1 MLQMQNISKR
11 FGPAYAL
18 QDVTLTVNDATIHAI
33 CGENGAGKSTLMK
46 ILSGVYA
53 HHTFDGS
60 IFLNREKKQFENI
73 RQSEQAG
80 VAIIAQELA
89 LVPEMSIA
97 ENIFLGHM
105 PLKNGMIDYNTM
117 HRETEQ
123 LLQLLGLNLNQ
134 NTKISELGIGH
145 QQLVEIAKS
154 LSKKSKLL
162 ILDEPT
168 AALTDSESKKL
179 LQLLIQLKQQ
189 GITLI
194 LISHKLEE
202 VFAIADYITVL
213 RDGKTIATKKREE
226 TTKDEIISLM
236 VGRILN
242 ELYHKPPIEIGEVL
256 LEIKN
261 LSTYL
266 SSKPIHKNI
275 SLNVKKGEVVG
286 IAGLI
291 GSGRTELLQMLF
303 GVRNF
308 KTEGQIIFSGNNYQ
322 TRKPENAIDKGVV
335 LITEDR
341 KKYGLITE
349 QTILFNNTL
358 SFLKNFLKASI
369 ISPEKEI
376 SYTNKCMAAYN
387 IKANNMQQRV
397 TSLSGGNQQKVAISK
412 WMYHTP
418 QLLLADEPTRG
429 VDVGAK
435 AEIYSIIYEMA
446 KQKTATL
453 VVSSD
458 LPELMGICDRIYVMS
473 KGCITAMF
481 NRNDFHSEKIMAAAV
496 Q

>member
-1 MLQMQNISKR
+1 MLQMQNISKQ
-11 FGPAYAL
+11 FGQVYAL

-53 HHTFDGS
+53 HHMFEGTILLDQV
-60 IFLNREKKQFENI
+60 EMQFENI
-73 RQSEQAG
+73 RQSEHAG
-80 VAIIAQELA
+80 ISIIAQELA

-105 PLKNGMIDYNTM
+105 PLKSGMIDYATM
-117 HRETEQ
+117 HNETAR
-123 LLQLLGLNLNQ
+123 LLHMLGLELSAD
-134 NTKISELGIGH
+134 TKITELGIGH
-145 QQLVEIAKS
+145 QQLVEIAKA

-168 AALTDSESKKL
+168 AALTETESKKL
-179 LQLLIQLKQQ
+179 LQLLINLKQQ

-202 VFAIADYITVL
+202 VFAIADNITVL
-213 RDGKTIATKKREE
+213 RDGKTIATKK
-226 TTKDEIISLM
+226 TTDITTDEIISLM
-236 VGRILN
+236 VGRVLTK
-242 ELYHKPPIEIGEVL
+242 LYHKPEIETGEVL

-261 LSTYL
+261 LSTQL
-266 SSKPIHKNI
+266 AEKSVHKNI
-275 SLNVKKGEVVG
+275 SLNVKQGEVVG

-291 GSGRTELLQMLF
+291 GSGRTELLQLLF
-303 GVRNF
+303 GARTF
-308 KTEGQIIFSGNNYQ
+308 KTEGQIFFSNTEYHV
-322 TRKPENAIDKGVV
+322 RKPQNAIDKGVV

-341 KKYGLITE
+341 KKYGLVTD
-349 QTILFNNTL
+349 QSILFNNTL
-358 SFLKNFLKASI
+358 SFLKYFLRANT

-376 SYTNKCMAAYN
+376 SYTNQCITAYN
-387 IKANNMQQRV
+387 IKANNVQQSIA
-397 TSLSGGNQQKVAISK
+397 SLSGGNQQKVAISK
-412 WMYHTP
+412 WLYHTP

-435 AEIYSIIYEMA
+435 AEIYSILYKMA

-458 LPELMGICDRIYVMS
+458 LPELMGICDRIYVMC
-473 KGCITAMF
+473 KGSITAMF
-481 NRNDFHSEKIMAAAV
+481 HRKDFNSEKIMVAAV